1 MVEHFRNLIPHLV
14 EVLTWF
20 ENDLHQAD
28 PDLQYLRIGYP
39 WTQDVNWTY
48 IRRTKDIVEVC

>member
-20 ENDLHQAD
+20 ENDLYQAD
-28 PDLQYLRIGYP
+28 PDIQYLRIGYP
-39 WTQDVNWTY
+39 WTQDVN
-48 IRRTKDIVEVC
+48 